1 MSHLT
6 GQMQLTTPS
15 SSEMVQ
21 SADNISTISS
31 QSGSVTSIS
40 SDGSSKNKKDRFA
53 NFKKSHISR
62 SSGDLHLNN
71 RINLSLFGDVQLNDS
86 QFFEVMYIGKI
97 KVSHKKVPKTFID
110 DAIPKFLAHDKLKM
124 KVNRKKTSSANSQI
138 NSVICIQNLEVIAS
152 VAKEDE
158 HLDHHNSSDASAMT
172 QNESKTITSK
182 DDGGDGDQSGSDS
195 SSIGGDVKSTIIEKP
210 KEILRSDSMEAP
222 IRNRSASIGCVEQ
235 NRTMVFIL
243 GRTDIRL
250 ISPDRKQILL
260 HKNFADVS
268 SVVQG
273 VSNSEHFGI
282 ICSETKEGKSEYI
295 GYVFKC
301 QSGSIAHDIMNSV
314 SKSLETLEQT
324 KLEEEEAKNHIS
336 DLLTCDHCPMIWYNR
351 LLSTIDGMNEKKTYN
366 TIMRITDELSEEDH
380 QIVMQKYFGSDKVND
395 FSLRERNKFL
405 IALLEAHCQMR
416 QQRHVHDTMEN
427 RSEFL
432 NQYLGGSTIFMKAKR
447 SLTSS
452 FDHLLK
458 RRGSKDFVDTNNNFS
473 NDDDQKRIKSTR
485 SMSLA
490 PNAPQTLTLKRESP
504 ERHQVNTSKM
514 DM

>member
-1 MSHLT
+1 ML
-6 GQMQLTTPS
+6 
-15 SSEMVQ
+15 
-21 SADNISTISS
+21 
-31 QSGSVTSIS
+31 
-40 SDGSSKNKKDRFA
+40 
-53 NFKKSHISR
+53 
-62 SSGDLHLNN
+62 
-71 RINLSLFGDVQLNDS
+71 
-86 QFFEVMYIGKI
+86 
-97 KVSHKKVPKTFID
+97 
-110 DAIPKFLAHDKLKM
+110 
-124 KVNRKKTSSANSQI
+124 
-138 NSVICIQNLEVIAS
+138 
-152 VAKEDE
+152 
-158 HLDHHNSSDASAMT
+158 
-172 QNESKTITSK
+172 QNELKVITVK
-182 DDGGDGDQSGSDS
+182 DDKANEDS
-195 SSIGGDVKSTIIEKP
+195 SSIVGDVKNTAIEKA
-210 KEILRSDSMEAP
+210 KEILRSDSIEPP

-273 VSNSEHFGI
+273 VVNSEHFGI
-282 ICSETKEGKSEYI
+282 ICSETKEGKSDYI

-301 QSGSIAHDIMNSV
+301 QSGSISHDIINSV
-314 SKSLETLEQT
+314 SKSLETLEQI
-324 KLEEEEAKNHIS
+324 KHEEEEAKNHIS
-336 DLLTCDHCPMIWYNR
+336 ELLTCEHCPMIWYNR
-351 LLSTIDGMNEKKTYN
+351 LVCTIDGLNEKKTYN
-366 TIMRITDELSEEDH
+366 TIMRLADELSEEDH
-380 QIVMQKYFGSDKVND
+380 EIVMQKFFGSDKVND

-458 RRGSKDFVDTNNNFS
+458 RRGSKDFIDNNNNFS
-473 NDDDQKRIKSTR
+473 HDDDQKRIKSTR